1 MEVTIDLKIC
11 VFGASSRDLEQVY
24 YDEAYAL
31 GAVLAEHGHTIV
43 FGGGTSGLMGAAA
56 RGAKS
61 RGGKLIGVAPKFFD
75 EPGVLYEDCDEMIF
89 TETMSER
96 KKAMEDMS
104 EAFITLPGGIGTF
117 EEFFEALTLK
127 QLGRHAKAMAVLNTK
142 GYYDAMEAM
151 MDRAVAEEFLTAD
164 GKALYAVF
172 SDAEALVEYVEN
184 YHGEI
189 KEVWKEK
196 IFGEA

>member
-1 MEVTIDLKIC
+1 MKVC
-11 VFGASSRDLEQVY
+11 VFGASSRDLAQVY

-31 GAVLAEHGHTIV
+31 GAELARHGHEIV
-43 FGGGTSGLMGAAA
+43 FGGGESGLMGAAA

-61 RGGKLIGVAPKFFD
+61 EGGRLIGVAPRFFD
-75 EPGVLYEDCDEMIF
+75 EPGILYGECDEMIF

-104 EAFITLPGGIGTF
+104 DAFVTLPGGIGTF

-127 QLGRHAKAMAVLNTK
+127 QLGRHAKAMAVLNTN

-151 MDRAVAEEFLTAD
+151 IMRAVEEEFFTRS
-164 GKALYAVF
+164 GWALYEVF
-172 SDAEALVEYVEN
+172 SEPAALVSYIES
-184 YHGEI
+184 YHAEPE
-189 KEVWKEK
+189 EVWKEK
-196 IFGEA
+196 IFGNYTRE

>member
-1 MEVTIDLKIC
+1 MKIC
-11 VFGASSRDLEQVY
+11 VFGASSRDLAQVY
-24 YDEAYAL
+24 YDEAYVL
-31 GAVLAEHGHTIV
+31 GAELARRGHTIV

-61 RGGKLIGVAPKFFD
+61 EGGRLIGVAPRFFD
-75 EPGVLYEDCDEMIF
+75 EPGVLYDGCDEMVF

-127 QLGRHAKAMAVLNTK
+127 QLGRHAKAMAVLNTN

-151 MDRAVAEEFLTAD
+151 MQRAVDEEFLTPD
-164 GKALYAVF
+164 GRELYAVF
-172 SDAEALVEYVEN
+172 SDPAALVDYVES
-184 YHGEI
+184 YRGEI

-196 IFGEA
+196 IFGSDEA